1 MTKSYAF
8 PIPSDPVE
16 RDRFFQHTA
25 IMLRAKSSAG
35 YLGKLIIDRDL
46 AEFTLKLLESLE
58 PDDFGRLQAD
68 KRDYEEFEAL
78 IELWKKQLGKKA

>member
-1 MTKSYAF
+1 MAKSHAF

-25 IMLRAKSSAG
+25 AMLRAKASAR
-35 YLGKLIIDRDL
+35 YLDKLIIDRDL
-46 AEFTLKLLESLE
+46 AELTLKLLESLE

-68 KRDYEEFEAL
+68 KRDYEDFEAL
-78 IELWKKQLGKKA
+78 IHDWKKQLGKKA